1 MTKDI
6 IKKFLE
12 NRCTNAEMEEVILW
26 ANTDALT
33 EESITWGFENWN
45 LYQVEQ
51 NSEEDEKFSV
61 LFDKIQYKI
70 DIENQ
75 KHNNAKKETR
85 TLSVFIPWL
94 TKVAAILLIPV
105 LTFLFYTLPEKK
117 IESKSYASLVVDSLE
132 TVSPIGSRTVVLL
145 SDGTKVHLNYGS
157 SLKYPQVFSDKT
169 REVILSGEAYFDVA
183 HNPKKPF
190 IVRTG
195 ILNIKALGTSFNVLA
210 YPDKNIIE
218 TTLVE
223 GKVVLEHPQG
233 NEDTKVIGMMEA
245 GQHLKYNIK
254 TGTKLGTKGNLE
266 KYIAWKE
273 GKLIFEDTPI
283 TQVAERLSRMFN
295 VDIEVTDNVKD
306 YTYTVTFVDEPLY
319 QILDLM
325 TIATSVEYKIFPRNK
340 LPDGTFSK
348 QKIII
353 KKKLKV
359 KPNI

>member
-1 MTKDI
+1 MTKDT
-6 IKKFLE
+6 IKKFLD
-12 NRCTNAEMEEVILW
+12 NRCTNAEIEEVIHW
-26 ANTDALT
+26 ANTDALN
-33 EESITWGFENWN
+33 EESITWGIENWN
-45 LYQVEQ
+45 LYQVEH
-51 NSEEDEKFSV
+51 NSEEDEKFSA
-61 LFDKIQYKI
+61 LFDKIQHKI
-70 DIENQ
+70 DIQNQ
-75 KHNNAKKETR
+75 KYKNTKKETR
-85 TLSVFIPWL
+85 TLSVFITWL
-94 TKVAAILLIPV
+94 TKAAAILLIPV
-105 LTFLFYTLPEKK
+105 LAFLFHTLSERK

-169 REVILSGEAYFDVA
+169 REVILSGEGYFDVA

-233 NEDTKVIGMMEA
+233 NEDTKIIGMMEA
-245 GQHLKYNIK
+245 GQHLRYNIK
-254 TGTKLGTKGNLE
+254 TGAKSDTKGNIE

-283 TQVAERLSRMFN
+283 AQVAERLNKMFN

-325 TIATSVEYKIFPRNK
+325 TIATSVEYKTYPRNK

-348 QKIII
+348 QRIII
-353 KKKLKV
+353 KKKLKL
-359 KPNI
+359 KPNL